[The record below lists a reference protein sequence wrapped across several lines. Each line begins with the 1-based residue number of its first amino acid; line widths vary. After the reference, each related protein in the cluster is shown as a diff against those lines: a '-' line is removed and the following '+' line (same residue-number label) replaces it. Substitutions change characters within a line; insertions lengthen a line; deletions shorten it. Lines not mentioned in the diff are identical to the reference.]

1 MKTNIA
7 SKNWPHAVETLE
19 SRIAPA
25 RFFVSGI
32 ALKIFDSAGVEQ
44 LGDAAAAA
52 AAGVTKA
59 LLLNP
64 GDKVFYDLNGD
75 HMVGAGDVKWMVVT
89 AGLAMTFFNDV
100 NASGQFDLAELTGI
114 AVGDGVRATITG
126 EVNGS
131 IATGLNA
138 MGHFDVFQGQLNLD
152 ALSSIAGLTITG
164 HVHGDIVAGNA
175 IKNVTVNDPAFAH
188 ASDASVSGKI
198 ATGTAA
204 RGLSESFDGT
214 GATPLTMFYVQRII
228 ADGGK
233 IKNVTLANG
242 ASAILT
248 GNGRDVLLGDAGK
261 GGNISGLTILHS
273 PVATLVQA
281 GAGGNSTLN
290 SGNGGVGGAVINAII
305 KSESSGAFRISS
317 GAGGNA
323 AAGDGGVGGEVS
335 LLTLKMLGDPSSFAV
350 NSGAGGKGG
359 GTGAGGAGGAL
370 TTISVTAAKITNGAS
385 IFSGAGG
392 DGGTTDA
399 APGGISGSVSDI
411 TFRDRFAAG
420 GTISIFA
427 GAGGKAQSTQ
437 GKGGGTGSITGV
449 TLDAL
454 HSDIFIGS
462 DSKPAGDG
470 ITGGDAGKIS
480 QIAGSVGT
488 LVIEASDGGKGV
500 AGIGG
505 KGGKVSFV
513 NIPHVGDFVRAIKAG
528 NGGVGVGVPGGDGGT
543 VANIFVAGDIGDFS
557 SAFDV
562 ASFATGMGG
571 IVAGQ
576 GGVGTG
582 AIPGKNGSILNVNA
596 DRIAAMIAGRPA
608 ANALIAGSPMNPPG
622 NAVTKIS
629 GIVANVIGADL
640 DHDRAFDFIDA
651 GPVGFHLGDGDTALD
666 GLVIVKTG
674 GGGAALAGRSLKII
688 EV

>member
-7 SKNWPHAVETLE
+7 SNNWRHVVEALE

-25 RFFVSGI
+25 RFFVSGTS
-32 ALKIFDSAGVEQ
+32 LQIFDSAGIEQ
-44 LGDAAAAA
+44 LGDAAAT

-75 HMVGAGDVKWMVVT
+75 HMVGAGDVRWMVVT
-89 AGLAMTFFNDV
+89 AGRAMTFFNDV
-100 NASGQFDLAELTGI
+100 NASGQFDLSEFTGI
-114 AVGDGVRATITG
+114 AVGDGVKATIRG

-138 MGHFDVFQGQLNLD
+138 MGQFDVFQGQLNLD

-164 HVHGDIVAGNA
+164 HVKGDIVAGNA
-175 IKNVTVNDPAFAH
+175 IKNVRVNDLAFAH

-214 GATPLTMFYVQRII
+214 GATPLTMFYVQRIL

-248 GNGRDVLLGDAGK
+248 GNGRDVLFGDAGR

-281 GAGGNSTLN
+281 GAGGSNTGM
-290 SGNGGVGGAVINAII
+290 SGNGGAGGTVTNATI
-305 KSESSGAFRISS
+305 KTESAGALQISS

-323 AAGDGGVGGEVS
+323 AAGE
-335 LLTLKMLGDPSSFAV
+335 
-350 NSGAGGKGG
+350 
-359 GTGAGGAGGAL
+359 GGAGGAVSYLTITALGDSSSLAVSSGAGGNGGGAGTGGQGGFL
-370 TTISVTAAKITNGAS
+370 TTISVTTAGIANGVN

-392 DGGTTDA
+392 NGGTTANAD
-399 APGGISGSVSDI
+399 GGNSGSLNDI
-411 TFRDRFAAG
+411 TIHDRFAG
-420 GTISIFA
+420 GGPISIYA
-427 GAGGKAQSTQ
+427 GAGGKGQGSQ
-437 GKGGGTGSITGV
+437 GKGGGTGSITFV

-454 HSDIFIGS
+454 HSDVRIGS
-462 DSKPAGDG
+462 DSHPAGDG
-470 ITGGDAGKIS
+470 IKGGDAGSIS
-480 QIAGSVGT
+480 EIAGRIGT
-488 LVIEASDGGKGV
+488 LVIEAGDGGRGI

-505 KGGKVSFV
+505 KGGNVSFV
-513 NIPHVGDFVRAIKAG
+513 NIARVGDFVRAIKAG
-528 NGGVGVGVPGGDGGT
+528 NGGIGVGVPGGDGGT

-576 GGVGTG
+576 GGVGSG
-582 AIPGKNGSILNVNA
+582 AIPGANGSILNVNA

-608 ANALIAGSPMNPPG
+608 ANALTAGNPMLPS
-622 NAVTKIS
+622 NAVTMIS
-629 GIVANVIGADL
+629 GIVANVIGADIN
-640 DHDRAFDFIDA
+640 DNRAFDFTDA
-651 GPVGFHLGDGDTALD
+651 GPVGFNLGDGDTALD
-666 GLVIVKTG
+666 GLVVVKRG
-674 GGGAALAGRSLKII
+674 GGGAALAAKSLKLIK
-688 EV
+688 V

>member
-7 SKNWPHAVETLE
+7 SKNWSPAVETLE

-25 RFFVSGI
+25 RFFVSGTS
-32 ALKIFDSAGVEQ
+32 LQIFDSAGVEQ
-44 LGDAAAAA
+44 LGDAAAAT

-89 AGLAMTFFNDV
+89 AGQAMPFFNDV
-100 NASGQFDLAELTGI
+100 NASGQFDLSELTGI

-138 MGHFDVFQGQLNLD
+138 MGHFDVFNGALNLD

-175 IKNVTVNDPAFAH
+175 IKNVTVNDPPFAH

-214 GATPLTMFYVQRII
+214 GVTPLTLFYVQRLLP
-228 ADGGK
+228 DGGK

-248 GNGRDVLLGDAGK
+248 GNGRDVLLGDAGS

-281 GAGGNSTLN
+281 GAGGNSTMN
-290 SGNGGVGGAVINAII
+290 SGNGGGGGAVINASI

-323 AAGDGGVGGEVS
+323 AAGEGGAGGAVS
-335 LLTLKMLGDPSSFAV
+335 FLTISALGDPSSFAV
-350 NSGAGGKGG
+350 NSGAGGNGG
-359 GTGAGGAGGAL
+359 GTGTGGEGGFM
-370 TTISVTAAKITNGAS
+370 TTISVTTARIANGVN
-385 IFSGAGG
+385 ILSGAGG
-392 DGGTTDA
+392 NGGTTANAD
-399 APGGISGSVSDI
+399 GGNSGSLNDI
-411 TFRDRFAAG
+411 TIHDRFAG
-420 GTISIFA
+420 GGPISIYA
-427 GAGGKAQSTQ
+427 GSGGIGQGSQ
-437 GKGGGTGSITGV
+437 GKGGGTGSITNV

-454 HSDIFIGS
+454 HSDVRIGS
-462 DSKPAGDG
+462 DSHPAGVG
-470 ITGGDAGKIS
+470 IKGGDAGSIS
-480 QIAGSVGT
+480 EIAGRVGT
-488 LVIEASDGGKGV
+488 LVIEASDGGIGL

-505 KGGKVSFV
+505 KGGDVSFV
-513 NIPHVGDFVRAIKAG
+513 NIRRVGDFVRAIKAG
-528 NGGVGVGVPGGDGGT
+528 NGGIGVGVPGGDGGS
-543 VANIFVAGDIGDFS
+543 VVNVIVAGDIGDFS

-576 GGVGTG
+576 GGVGAG
-582 AIPGKNGSILNVNA
+582 AVPGKNGSILNVNA
-596 DRIAAMIAGRPA
+596 DRIAAMIAGRSA
-608 ANALIAGSPMNPPG
+608 ADALTAGLPMNPPS

-629 GIVANVIGADL
+629 GIVANVIGADF
-640 DHDRAFDFIDA
+640 DNDRAFDFIDA
-651 GPVGFHLGDGDTALD
+651 GPIGYHLSDGDTALD

-674 GGGAALAGRSLKII
+674 GGGAALAAKSLKLI